1 MFCLSMAQKSFP
13 PLRCVKYL
21 KNLPLYS
28 ENSLTDFLRGVIM
41 LRIKLDIMDV
51 LSPGVDTMEQKELKK
66 LKRVQLL
73 ELLLEQTRRAE
84 QLEQALAVAK
94 QQLQSR
100 QVQVSE
106 AGNLA
111 EAALRLNDVFSSAQ
125 NAADQYLQNVRSRD
139 VVLDEAR
146 QEAAR
151 IIKEAQQQA
160 ERTTRETEAACTAM
174 REKAQKDTQR
184 YWDALTQKLSGYMD
198 QHPELKRQLLRESAA
213 HRL

>member
-1 MFCLSMAQKSFP
+1 
-13 PLRCVKYL
+13 
-21 KNLPLYS
+21 
-28 ENSLTDFLRGVIM
+28 
-41 LRIKLDIMDV
+41 
-51 LSPGVDTMEQKELKK
+51 MEQKELKK

-84 QLEQALAVAK
+84 QLEQALAEAK

>member
-1 MFCLSMAQKSFP
+1 
-13 PLRCVKYL
+13 
-21 KNLPLYS
+21 
-28 ENSLTDFLRGVIM
+28 
-41 LRIKLDIMDV
+41 
-51 LSPGVDTMEQKELKK
+51 MEQKELKK

-84 QLEQALAVAK
+84 QLEQALAEAK

-184 YWDALTQKLSGYMD
+184 YWDALTRKLSGYME